1 MPPTEQPLCEQISYQ
16 QVAQVVK
23 AFYKKLLV
31 HEQLGHFFDHIDDFA
46 SHEERIVN
54 FWWMSMGGKLDNPP
68 KIDMIGKHF
77 TLGIKAKDLETWL
90 GIFSETLGENLDPE
104 PAKRW
109 MDKALQIAA
118 RIKQI
123 VIDHKPMGIQI
134 QEKQ

>member
-1 MPPTEQPLCEQISYQ
+1 MSSTEQPLCEQISYQ
-16 QVAQVVK
+16 QVAQVVE

-31 HEQLGHFFDHIDDFA
+31 NEQLGHFFDHIDDF
-46 SHEERIVN
+46 SNHEKRIID
-54 FWWMSMGGKLDNPP
+54 FWWMSMGGKLDSPP

-77 TLGIKAKDLETWL
+77 ALGLKAEDLETWL
-90 GIFSETLGENLDPE
+90 GIFSETLGENLDEE

-109 MDKALQIAA
+109 MDKAFQIAA

-134 QEKQ
+134 QDKQ